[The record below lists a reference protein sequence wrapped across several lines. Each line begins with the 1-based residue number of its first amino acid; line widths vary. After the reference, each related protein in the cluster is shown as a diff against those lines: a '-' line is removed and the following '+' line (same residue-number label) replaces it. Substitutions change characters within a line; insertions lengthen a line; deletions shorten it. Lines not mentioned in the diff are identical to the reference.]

1 MKKSLLTLAAL
12 LMMSAASYAQKFCY
26 VDMEFILGKVPQYAD
41 AQKELDKVSQ
51 GFQKD
56 IEAKRK
62 AVDDMFK
69 QYQSEQVLMT
79 DQMKQQKMKEI
90 ETAEKEVKDLQ
101 KKKFGRGRRPFSE
114 AQRAESNLYRTK
126 CMMKYR
132 NTLRP
137 RVMTSFLTNRAA
149 RPCSMPAKS
158 STKARIFSPI
168 WDRPRNRNN
177 VFCEAPPDISEALY
191 LDNSPFYIFAV
202 PLLIYKKISMR
213 KIIVAIVAIFTLGAV
228 SAQQKI
234 RHLNSA
240 EILQAMP
247 EYKTM
252 SEAVDKKKQEY
263 AKIIGNYVC

>member
-1 MKKSLLTLAAL
+1 MNKSLLTLAAL

-101 KKKFGRGRRPFSE
+101 KKKFGPDGDLFQKRKELIKPIQDKVYDE
-114 AQRAESNLYRTK
+114 IQKYAQ
-126 CMMKYR
+126 
-132 NTLRP
+132 
-137 RVMTSFLTNRAA
+137 
-149 RPCSMPAKS
+149 AKS
-158 STKARIFSPI
+158 YDFVFDKSSGPSMLYASEKLNKSEDILANMGITK
-168 WDRPRNRNN
+168 
-177 VFCEAPPDISEALY
+177 
-191 LDNSPFYIFAV
+191 
-202 PLLIYKKISMR
+202 K
-213 KIIVAIVAIFTLGAV
+213 
-228 SAQQKI
+228 
-234 RHLNSA
+234 
-240 EILQAMP
+240 
-247 EYKTM
+247 
-252 SEAVDKKKQEY
+252 
-263 AKIIGNYVC
+263 

>member
-101 KKKFGRGRRPFSE
+101 KKKFGPDGDLFQKRKELIKPIQDKVYDE
-114 AQRAESNLYRTK
+114 IQKYAQ
-126 CMMKYR
+126 
-132 NTLRP
+132 
-137 RVMTSFLTNRAA
+137 
-149 RPCSMPAKS
+149 AKS
-158 STKARIFSPI
+158 YDFVFDKSSGPSMLYASEKLNKSEDILANMGITK
-168 WDRPRNRNN
+168 
-177 VFCEAPPDISEALY
+177 
-191 LDNSPFYIFAV
+191 
-202 PLLIYKKISMR
+202 K
-213 KIIVAIVAIFTLGAV
+213 
-228 SAQQKI
+228 
-234 RHLNSA
+234 
-240 EILQAMP
+240 
-247 EYKTM
+247 
-252 SEAVDKKKQEY
+252 
-263 AKIIGNYVC
+263 